1 MSKPATKFAPG
12 SGISDRASREISS
25 TEASESVE
33 LQQLRRITTYMRDLV
48 VELDV
53 QGRLMYVSPSAQEL
67 LGYDPAELA
76 GHSIYPYLH
85 PEDAASLRVPQD
97 RTAIPLTAPFTF
109 RVRHQSGH
117 WVSLEGHGRIVRAPD
132 RMVTGAI
139 VAARDIT
146 ERRLVEMALRQSER
160 RYRDL
165 VDNTEDFIFSLD
177 RDCRVTAA
185 NRSICRAFGS
195 SEEEM
200 LGEVIHDLKVPY
212 ELVHSL
218 ERLHRKVIRDGQTA
232 ETETKLQLS
241 GGGHSV
247 YRFTV
252 YPIRGDCGEI
262 TGVAGLCRD
271 ITSQIQALENIRY
284 LTFHDKLTGLYNRA
298 YFEEEIARHNSSR
311 SLPLAII
318 IGDINGLKLAND
330 VLGHSEGDRLLTNT
344 ANAIRSVL
352 RREDVICR
360 WGGDEFAIILPR
372 TRADIAARVRDR
384 VSSAVRTAAAD
395 PIPLSIALGMAV
407 KTDLAQDMESIIRE
421 AENRMYRNKL
431 LEGRN
436 AHGAIVSF
444 LQESLV
450 QRTHE
455 DRAHAERLKALMLA
469 LGAVLSVGEKQLTHV
484 ADLASLHDVGK
495 IGVAR
500 EVLERPGPLT
510 AEEWEAIKRHSEI
523 GYRIAATTPDLA
535 PIAETILA
543 HHERWD
549 GTGYPQGLAGADIPL
564 MARILAVADAFDVM
578 THGRPYRPAIS
589 YEEAA
594 AELKRNAGSQFDPW
608 VVEALVGLLASGA
621 TFG

>member
-109 RVRHQSGH
+109 RVRHQSGP

-284 LTFHDKLTGLYNRA
+284 LTFHDKLTGSSTTARISKRKSRA
-298 YFEEEIARHNSSR
+298 TTPRGPRPGHHHRRHQWSAGQRRSRPQRAPPVDQYGQRHPLRPPARGRH
-311 SLPLAII
+311 LPL
-318 IGDINGLKLAND
+318 G
-330 VLGHSEGDRLLTNT
+330 
-344 ANAIRSVL
+344 
-352 RREDVICR
+352 RR
-360 WGGDEFAIILPR
+360 
-372 TRADIAARVRDR
+372 RVRDHPAPDQSR
-384 VSSAVRTAAAD
+384 HRGSGPRPGRSSAD
-395 PIPLSIALGMAV
+395 G
-407 KTDLAQDMESIIRE
+407 
-421 AENRMYRNKL
+421 
-431 LEGRN
+431 GR
-436 AHGAIVSF
+436 
-444 LQESLV
+444 
-450 QRTHE
+450 
-455 DRAHAERLKALMLA
+455 
-469 LGAVLSVGEKQLTHV
+469 
-484 ADLASLHDVGK
+484 
-495 IGVAR
+495 
-500 EVLERPGPLT
+500 
-510 AEEWEAIKRHSEI
+510 
-523 GYRIAATTPDLA
+523 
-535 PIAETILA
+535 
-543 HHERWD
+543 
-549 GTGYPQGLAGADIPL
+549 
-564 MARILAVADAFDVM
+564 
-578 THGRPYRPAIS
+578 
-589 YEEAA
+589 
-594 AELKRNAGSQFDPW
+594 
-608 VVEALVGLLASGA
+608 
-621 TFG
+621 